1 MRKLLF
7 VAVCLLVLVG
17 CTKTEYITVER
28 VRIDTTYITQHQR
41 DSIYLHD
48 STVVHDVGDTVKIEK
63 WHTKYIE
70 KEVHDTI
77 YKAKLDSVPKPYP
90 VEVEVERQLTWWQQA
105 RLHLANIVLYA
116 LLILGIGYIIKRKF
130 FS

>member
-63 WHTKYIE
+63 WHTKYVE

-77 YKAKLDSVPKPYP
+77 YNAKVDSVPKPYP

>member
-1 MRKLLF
+1 MII
-7 VAVCLLVLVG
+7 ASLLVLIG

-28 VRIDTTYITQHQR
+28 VRIDTTYIAQHQR

-48 STVVHDVGDTVKIEK
+48 STIIREAGDTVRIEK
-63 WHTKYIE
+63 WHIRYVE
-70 KEVHDTI
+70 RQMYDTL
-77 YKAKLDSVPKPYP
+77 YKVRVDSVPAPYP

-105 RLHLANIVLYA
+105 RLHLANILLWL
-116 LLILGIGYIIKRKF
+116 LLIVGIGYIVKKKY

>member
-1 MRKLLF
+1 MII
-7 VAVCLLVLVG
+7 ASLLVLIG

-28 VRIDTTYITQHQR
+28 VRIDTTYIAQHKR

-48 STVVHDVGDTVKIEK
+48 STIIREAGDTVRIEK
-63 WHTKYIE
+63 WHIRYVE
-70 KEVHDTI
+70 RQMYDTL
-77 YKAKLDSVPKPYP
+77 YKVKVDSVPAPYP

-105 RLHLANIVLYA
+105 RLHLANILLWL
-116 LLILGIGYIIKRKF
+116 LLIVGIGYIVKKKY